1 MSYLEILKEACDSLG
16 EGYFELLSSL
26 LAPHLGEDP
35 FTRLFDDP
43 SGFIRSL
50 RVALGGEAD
59 RFLVA
64 LAATLKQRG
73 VDVNARS
80 LERTLEIG
88 DREKVRALFESAS
101 TSTPLESGYRE
112 LMLKQLEGLSVSRKR
127 RVAISSLLL
136 GVVTFSLVY
145 LIASILGDYLTQET
159 LNNILI
165 IGLIASAALSIENY
179 LINIPGVPRAQLNVR
194 VRVLDASALKRS
206 RIPELAEA
214 ILKSNGSVDIV
225 ELSRATSVP
234 LTDLISEMILL
245 QRDGAIKLEPR
256 R

>member
-1 MSYLEILKEACDSLG
+1 
-16 EGYFELLSSL
+16 
-26 LAPHLGEDP
+26 
-35 FTRLFDDP
+35 
-43 SGFIRSL
+43 
-50 RVALGGEAD
+50 
-59 RFLVA
+59 
-64 LAATLKQRG
+64 
-73 VDVNARS
+73 
-80 LERTLEIG
+80 
-88 DREKVRALFESAS
+88 
-101 TSTPLESGYRE
+101 
-112 LMLKQLEGLSVSRKR
+112 
-127 RVAISSLLL
+127 LL